1 VPAQGSG
8 RPLTD
13 RLFGWARGAEKD
25 AAPATESAA
34 SSERT
39 VPTKAFGRFLH
50 ALSLRESPIVL
61 DLGPIVG
68 GNVNFLGERL
78 GCKYLVED
86 LYQNIE
92 GHVTAKNPPD
102 LAAFFEKRFPQA
114 DASVDGVLC
123 WDVLDYLD
131 KASAQVVAR
140 QMMRILKPGGAV
152 FGFFANAPSTEKEYT
167 RYLIVDDK
175 TLKHRTAPGS
185 RARQQVYANRDITR
199 LFEGLTVSDSFLL
212 LTKTREMVFR
222 KPEQKAAETSPA
234 EAAPDKAALQSG
246 KAAGKPGGKPGA

>member
-1 VPAQGSG
+1 
-8 RPLTD
+8 LTD
-13 RLFGWARGAEKD
+13 RLFGWGRRAEKD
-25 AAPATESAA
+25 APEGAESAA
-34 SSERT
+34 SNERI
-39 VPTKAFGRFLH
+39 VPTKAFSRFLY
-50 ALSLRESPIVL
+50 ALSLRESPVVL

-92 GHVTAKNPPD
+92 AHVTSKNPPD

-114 DASVDGVLC
+114 DASIDGVLC

-131 KASAQVVAR
+131 KASAQIVAR
-140 QMMRILKPGGAV
+140 EMMRVLRPGGAV
-152 FGFFANAPSTEKEYT
+152 FGFFANEKSTEKEYT
-167 RYLIVDDK
+167 RYLIVDEK
-175 TLKHRTAPGS
+175 TLKYRSAPGS
-185 RARQQVYANRDITR
+185 RARQQVFANRDITR

-222 KPEQKAAETSPA
+222 KPEQKAD
-234 EAAPDKAALQSG
+234 AAPVDEPAAKSG
-246 KAAGKPGGKPGA
+246 AKPAK

>member
-1 VPAQGSG
+1 M
-8 RPLTD
+8 
-13 RLFGWARGAEKD
+13 
-25 AAPATESAA
+25 
-34 SSERT
+34 
-39 VPTKAFGRFLH
+39 
-50 ALSLRESPIVL
+50 L

-92 GHVTAKNPPD
+92 SHVTSKNPPD

-114 DASVDGVLC
+114 DASIDGVLC

-131 KASAQVVAR
+131 KASAQIVAR
-140 QMMRILKPGGAV
+140 EMMRILRPGGAV
-152 FGFFANAPSTEKEYT
+152 FGFFANEKSTEKEYT
-167 RYLIVDDK
+167 RYLIVDEK
-175 TLKHRTAPGS
+175 TLKYRTTPGS
-185 RARQQVYANRDITR
+185 RARQQVFANRDITR

-222 KPEQKAAETSPA
+222 KPEQKAD
-234 EAAPDKAALQSG
+234 AAPDDD
-246 KAAGKPGGKPGA
+246 AGGDERRQAGQVASDA

>member
-1 VPAQGSG
+1 
-8 RPLTD
+8 LTD
-13 RLFGWARGAEKD
+13 RLFGWGKRADKPQEGAES
-25 AAPATESAA
+25 AT
-34 SSERT
+34 SERP
-39 VPTKAFGRFLH
+39 VPTKAFARFLH
-50 ALSLRESPIVL
+50 ALSLRESPVVL

-92 GHVTAKNPPD
+92 SHVASKNPPD

-114 DASVDGVLC
+114 DASVDGVLV

-131 KASAQVVAR
+131 KASAQVVAK

-152 FGFFANAPSTEKEYT
+152 FGFFSTVASTEKEYT
-167 RYLIVDDK
+167 RYLIVNDT
-175 TLKHRTAPGS
+175 TLKYRTAPGS
-185 RARQQVYANRDITR
+185 RARQQVYANRDINR

-212 LTKTREMVFR
+212 LTKTREIVFR
-222 KPEQKAAETSPA
+222 KPEQKAAASGESAPA
-234 EAAPDKAALQSG
+234 SG
-246 KAAGKPGGKPGA
+246 STK

>member
-13 RLFGWARGAEKD
+13 RLFGWGRRADKD
-25 AAPATESAA
+25 APDAAESAPAA
-34 SSERT
+34 ERV
-39 VPTKAFGRFLH
+39 VPTKAFSRFLH
-50 ALSLRESPIVL
+50 ALSLRDAPIVL

-92 GHVTAKNPPD
+92 AHVTSRNPPD
-102 LAAFFEKRFPQA
+102 LGAFFEQRFPQA
-114 DASVDGVLC
+114 DASVDGVLV

-131 KASAQVVAR
+131 KPTAQIVAR

-175 TLKHRTAPGS
+175 TLKHRTTPGS

-222 KPEQKAAETSPA
+222 KPEQKAAEPQPA
-234 EAAPDKAALQSG
+234 EGTPPAERTAADKPAS
-246 KAAGKPGGKPGA
+246 KPGA

>member
-25 AAPATESAA
+25 AAPAADSAA
-34 SSERT
+34 ASERT

-222 KPEQKAAETSPA
+222 KPEQKAADAPSA
-234 EAAPDKAALQSG
+234 EAAPEKAAPQTG
-246 KAAGKPGGKPGA
+246 KPAGKPGAKPGA

>member
-13 RLFGWARGAEKD
+13 RLFGWARGGAEKE
-25 AAPATESAA
+25 AAA
-34 SSERT
+34 SPDAPTSAERT
-39 VPTKAFGRFLH
+39 VPTKAFGRFLY
-50 ALSLRESPIVL
+50 ALSLREAPIVL

-92 GHVTAKNPPD
+92 SHVTSKKPPD
-102 LAAFFEKRFPQA
+102 LAAFFETRFPQA
-114 DASVDGVLC
+114 DASIDGVLC

-131 KASAQVVAR
+131 KATAQVVAR
-140 QMMRILKPGGAV
+140 QMTRILKPGGAV

-222 KPEQKAAETSPA
+222 KPEQKAAEPEPA
-234 EAAPDKAALQSG
+234 ETSPDKATA
-246 KAAGKPGGKPGA
+246 KPGTKPGSKPGA

>member
-1 VPAQGSG
+1 MQKQGGAKGDVKPSDAKSASAAPAAQPAKVRLHHGGAGRRVGTTRARLTVRLGSGPPPGATRERFHVPAQGSG
-8 RPLTD
+8 RPLSD

-25 AAPATESAA
+25 TTPAPDSAP
-34 SSERT
+34 STERT
-39 VPTKAFGRFLH
+39 VPTKAFSRFLH
-50 ALSLRESPIVL
+50 ALSLRDSPIVL

-92 GHVTAKNPPD
+92 SHVASKNPPD

-131 KASAQVVAR
+131 R
-140 QMMRILKPGGAV
+140 LGAGRGAADDAHHEAGRYRV
-152 FGFFANAPSTEKEYT
+152 RFFANAPSTDKEY
-167 RYLIVDDK
+167 
-175 TLKHRTAPGS
+175 
-185 RARQQVYANRDITR
+185 RAT
-199 LFEGLTVSDSFLL
+199 
-212 LTKTREMVFR
+212 
-222 KPEQKAAETSPA
+222 
-234 EAAPDKAALQSG
+234 
-246 KAAGKPGGKPGA
+246 

>member
-13 RLFGWARGAEKD
+13 RLFGWGRRAEKPSSETPD
-25 AAPATESAA
+25 AAVGT
-34 SSERT
+34 SERT
-39 VPTKAFGRFLH
+39 VPTKAFARFLH
-50 ALSLRESPIVL
+50 ALSLREAPVVL

-92 GHVTAKNPPD
+92 SHVATKNPPD
-102 LAAFFEKRFPQA
+102 LAAFFDKRFPQA

-140 QMMRILKPGGAV
+140 HMTRILKPGGAV
-152 FGFFANAPSTEKEYT
+152 FGFFSTVASTEKEYT
-167 RYLIVDDK
+167 RYLVVNDT

-185 RARQQVYANRDITR
+185 RARQQVYANRDINR
-199 LFEGLTVSDSFLL
+199 LFEGLAVSDSFLL
-212 LTKTREMVFR
+212 LTKTREIVFR
-222 KPEQKAAETSPA
+222 KPEAKAVDKPA
-234 EAAPDKAALQSG
+234 DAPADPKA
-246 KAAGKPGGKPGA
+246 PKPGA

>member
-13 RLFGWARGAEKD
+13 RLFGWGRRAEKD
-25 AAPATESAA
+25 APETPDSAPSA
-34 SSERT
+34 ERT
-39 VPTKAFGRFLH
+39 VPTKAFSRFLY

-86 LYQNIE
+86 VYQNIE
-92 GHVTAKNPPD
+92 SHVTSKKPPD
-102 LAAFFEKRFPQA
+102 LAAFFETRFPQA
-114 DASVDGVLC
+114 DASIDGVLC

-175 TLKHRTAPGS
+175 TLKHRTTAGS
-185 RARQQVYANRDITR
+185 RARQQVFANRDITR

-222 KPEQKAAETSPA
+222 KPEQKA
-234 EAAPDKAALQSG
+234 EAAPDAAPD
-246 KAAGKPGGKPGA
+246 ATPAPAGGSKPAK

>member
-13 RLFGWARGAEKD
+13 RLFGWGRRAEKETPD
-25 AAPATESAA
+25 APESAV

-39 VPTKAFGRFLH
+39 VPTKAFSRFLY

-92 GHVTAKNPPD
+92 SHVTSKTPPD
-102 LAAFFEKRFPQA
+102 LAAFVEKRFPQA
-114 DASVDGVLC
+114 DASIDGVLL

-131 KASAQVVAR
+131 KPSAQIVAR
-140 QMMRILKPGGAV
+140 EMMRVLKPGGAV
-152 FGFFANAPSTEKEYT
+152 FGFFANEKATEKEYT

-175 TLKHRTAPGS
+175 TLKYRATPGS
-185 RARQQVYANRDITR
+185 RARQQVFANRDITR

-222 KPEQKAAETSPA
+222 KPEQKADAAADDAPA
-234 EAAPDKAALQSG
+234 P
-246 KAAGKPGGKPGA
+246 PGAKPAK

>member
-25 AAPATESAA
+25 AAPVTESAS

-39 VPTKAFGRFLH
+39 VPTKAFSRFLY
-50 ALSLRESPIVL
+50 ALSLRESPVVL

-92 GHVTAKNPPD
+92 GHVTSKNPPD
-102 LAAFFEKRFPQA
+102 LSAFFEKRFPQA
-114 DASVDGVLC
+114 DASIDGVLC

-131 KASAQVVAR
+131 KASAQIVAR

-152 FGFFANAPSTEKEYT
+152 FGFFANEKSIEKEYT

-175 TLKHRTAPGS
+175 TLKYRATPGS

-222 KPEQKAAETSPA
+222 KPEQKTDVAPD
-234 EAAPDKAALQSG
+234 AAPAPNSG
-246 KAAGKPGGKPGA
+246 STPAK

>member
-1 VPAQGSG
+1 MPAQGSG

-13 RLFGWARGAEKD
+13 RLFSWGRRAEKESP
-25 AAPATESAA
+25 AAAESAPT
-34 SSERT
+34 SERI
-39 VPTKAFGRFLH
+39 VPTKAFSRFLY
-50 ALSLRESPIVL
+50 ALSLREAPIVL

-92 GHVTAKNPPD
+92 THVTSKNPPD

-114 DASVDGVLC
+114 DASIDGVLC

-131 KASAQVVAR
+131 KPAAQVVAR
-140 QMMRILKPGGAV
+140 EMMRVLKPGGAV
-152 FGFFANAPSTEKEYT
+152 FGFFANAAATEKEYT

-175 TLKHRTAPGS
+175 TLKYRATPGS
-185 RARQQVYANRDITR
+185 RARQQVYANRDISR

-222 KPEQKAAETSPA
+222 KPEPKTDAAPA
-234 EAAPDKAALQSG
+234 EEPAPKRAV
-246 KAAGKPGGKPGA
+246 KPAK

>member
-1 VPAQGSG
+1 MPAQGSG

-25 AAPATESAA
+25 PVPATESAA
-34 SSERT
+34 ASERT

-50 ALSLRESPIVL
+50 ALTLRESPIVL

-68 GNVNFLGERL
+68 GNVNFLGDRL
-78 GCKYLVED
+78 RCKYLVED

-92 GHVTAKNPPD
+92 SHVASKNPPD
-102 LAAFFEKRFPQA
+102 LAAFFAKRFPQA

-152 FGFFANAPSTEKEYT
+152 FGFFANAPSTDKEYT
-167 RYLIVDDK
+167 RYLIVDEK
-175 TLKHRTAPGS
+175 TLKHRTTPGS

-222 KPEQKAAETSPA
+222 KPEQKAAAAPAESPA
-234 EAAPDKAALQSG
+234 AKPDT
-246 KAAGKPGGKPGA
+246 KPGE

>member
-13 RLFGWARGAEKD
+13 LLFGWGKRAEKPTPE
-25 AAPATESAA
+25 AEA
-34 SSERT
+34 STERT
-39 VPTKAFGRFLH
+39 VPTKAFARFLH
-50 ALSLRESPIVL
+50 ALSLRESPVVL

-92 GHVTAKNPPD
+92 AHVTSKKPAD
-102 LAAFFEKRFPQA
+102 LSAFFETRFPQA
-114 DASVDGVLC
+114 DGSVDGVLC

-140 QMMRILKPGGAV
+140 QMIRILKPGGAV
-152 FGFFANAPSTEKEYT
+152 FGFFSTVASPEKEYT

-175 TLKHRTAPGS
+175 TLKYRATPGS
-185 RARQQVYANRDITR
+185 RARQQVYANRDINR
-199 LFEGLTVSDSFLL
+199 LFEGLTVTDSFLL
-212 LTKTREMVFR
+212 LTKTREIVFR
-222 KPEQKAAETSPA
+222 KPDPNAPQKTGG
-234 EAAPDKAALQSG
+234 DKSG
-246 KAAGKPGGKPGA
+246 ATPVAKAGPVTKPGA

>member
-1 VPAQGSG
+1 MPAQGSG

-13 RLFGWARGAEKD
+13 RLFGWGRRADKD
-25 AAPATESAA
+25 APETAESAP
-34 SSERT
+34 STERT
-39 VPTKAFGRFLH
+39 VPTKAFARFLH

-92 GHVTAKNPPD
+92 AHVASKNPPD

-131 KASAQVVAR
+131 KPSAQVVAR

-152 FGFFANAPSTEKEYT
+152 FGFFANEKATEKEYT

-185 RARQQVYANRDITR
+185 RARQQVFANRDITR

-222 KPEQKAAETSPA
+222 KPEA
-234 EAAPDKAALQSG
+234 
-246 KAAGKPGGKPGA
+246 KPGDAPATPSAGPDVTPDAAKPGA

>member
-1 VPAQGSG
+1 MPGAPSPPNIGARKGRRACTGSG

-13 RLFGWARGAEKD
+13 RLFGWGRRAEKEATPD
-25 AAPATESAA
+25 AAEPAGATA
-34 SSERT
+34 ERT
-39 VPTKAFGRFLH
+39 VPTKAFARFLH

-92 GHVTAKNPPD
+92 SHVKSKNPPD
-102 LAAFFEKRFPQA
+102 LPAFFEKRFPQA

-131 KASAQVVAR
+131 KASAQVVAKH
-140 QMMRILKPGGAV
+140 MTRILKPGGAV
-152 FGFFANAPSTEKEYT
+152 FGFFSTVASTEKEYT
-167 RYLIVDDK
+167 RYLIVNDTDAQ
-175 TLKHRTAPGS
+175 APLGARLARPATGVRQPRHQPAVR
-185 RARQQVYANRDITR
+185 RADASPTR
-199 LFEGLTVSDSFLL
+199 SCC
-212 LTKTREMVFR
+212 
-222 KPEQKAAETSPA
+222 
-234 EAAPDKAALQSG
+234 
-246 KAAGKPGGKPGA
+246 

>member
-1 VPAQGSG
+1 
-8 RPLTD
+8 LTD
-13 RLFGWARGAEKD
+13 RLFGWGRRAEKG
-25 AAPATESAA
+25 APEATESV
-34 SSERT
+34 SSTERT
-39 VPTKAFGRFLH
+39 VPTKAFSRFLY

-92 GHVTAKNPPD
+92 SHVTSKKPPE
-102 LAAFFEKRFPQA
+102 LPAFFETRFPQA
-114 DASVDGVLC
+114 DASIDGVLC

-131 KASAQVVAR
+131 KASAQIVAR
-140 QMMRILKPGGAV
+140 EMMRVLRPGGAV
-152 FGFFANAPSTEKEYT
+152 FGFFANEKSIDKEYT

-175 TLKHRTAPGS
+175 TLKYRATPGS

-222 KPEQKAAETSPA
+222 KPEQKADATPD
-234 EAAPDKAALQSG
+234 AAPASG
-246 KAAGKPGGKPGA
+246 AQPVK

>member
-1 VPAQGSG
+1 M
-8 RPLTD
+8 
-13 RLFGWARGAEKD
+13 
-25 AAPATESAA
+25 
-34 SSERT
+34 
-39 VPTKAFGRFLH
+39 PTKAFGRFLH

-92 GHVTAKNPPD
+92 SHVTTKNPPD
-102 LAAFFEKRFPQA
+102 LAAFFDKRFPQA

-185 RARQQVYANRDITR
+185 RARQQVFANRDITR

-222 KPEQKAAETSPA
+222 KPEAKADAPAADAPQARHGALPLRIEAWDEARHQVWVLTPASPCASRRRVPCWRSSPTSAPA
-234 EAAPDKAALQSG
+234 IPTSAR
-246 KAAGKPGGKPGA
+246 

>member
-1 VPAQGSG
+1 MPAQGSG

-13 RLFGWARGAEKD
+13 RLFGWGRRAEKE
-25 AAPATESAA
+25 APDATESAA

-39 VPTKAFGRFLH
+39 VPTKAFSRFLY

-92 GHVTAKNPPD
+92 AHVTSKTPPD

-114 DASVDGVLC
+114 DASIDGVLC

-131 KASAQVVAR
+131 KASAQIVAR
-140 QMMRILKPGGAV
+140 EMMRILKPGGAV
-152 FGFFANAPSTEKEYT
+152 FGFFSNVASTEKEYT

-175 TLKHRTAPGS
+175 TLKYRAAHGLAGAPAGLRQPRHHPAVRRPDGVRLVPAPDQDARDGLPQARTEGRR
-185 RARQQVYANRDITR
+185 RAGCRRR
-199 LFEGLTVSDSFLL
+199 
-212 LTKTREMVFR
+212 RR
-222 KPEQKAAETSPA
+222 R
-234 EAAPDKAALQSG
+234 AAPSRPSSLDA
-246 KAAGKPGGKPGA
+246 

>member
-1 VPAQGSG
+1 
-8 RPLTD
+8 LTD
-13 RLFGWARGAEKD
+13 RLFGWGRRADKD
-25 AAPATESAA
+25 APEAAESAA
-34 SSERT
+34 ASPERT
-39 VPTKAFGRFLH
+39 VPTKAFARFLY
-50 ALSLRESPIVL
+50 ALSLRESPVVL

-114 DASVDGVLC
+114 DASIDGVLC

-131 KASAQVVAR
+131 KPAAQVVAR

-152 FGFFANAPSTEKEYT
+152 FGFFANEKSTEKEYT

-185 RARQQVYANRDITR
+185 RARQQVFANRDITR

-222 KPEQKAAETSPA
+222 KPDA
-234 EAAPDKAALQSG
+234 
-246 KAAGKPGGKPGA
+246 KPGASPSSAPTP

>member
-1 VPAQGSG
+1 MPAQGSG

-13 RLFGWARGAEKD
+13 RLFGWGRRADKPQEGAE
-25 AAPATESAA
+25 PAT
-34 SSERT
+34 SERT

-131 KASAQVVAR
+131 KPAAQVVAR
-140 QMMRILKPGGAV
+140 EMMRVLKPGGAV
-152 FGFFANAPSTEKEYT
+152 FGFFANAPAPEKEYT

-175 TLKHRTAPGS
+175 TLKHRTTPGS
-185 RARQQVYANRDITR
+185 RARQQVYANRDINR

-212 LTKTREMVFR
+212 LTKTREIIFR
-222 KPEQKAAETSPA
+222 KPEAKAGASATATPTPAPPAPTS
-234 EAAPDKAALQSG
+234 
-246 KAAGKPGGKPGA
+246 

>member
-1 VPAQGSG
+1 M
-8 RPLTD
+8 
-13 RLFGWARGAEKD
+13 
-25 AAPATESAA
+25 
-34 SSERT
+34 
-39 VPTKAFGRFLH
+39 
-50 ALSLRESPIVL
+50 
-61 DLGPIVG
+61 
-68 GNVNFLGERL
+68 
-78 GCKYLVED
+78 
-86 LYQNIE
+86 
-92 GHVTAKNPPD
+92 
-102 LAAFFEKRFPQA
+102 
-114 DASVDGVLC
+114 
-123 WDVLDYLD
+123 LDYLD

-152 FGFFANAPSTEKEYT
+152 LGFFANAPSTEKEYT